1 MKSHL
6 YETHENRFKTWES
19 KHTHAFETVYKCY
32 KHLWK
37 KPTIMSKKLLGKWKS
52 DLLFKNSIIVENTK
66 LADSF
71 LIAEKFSNF
80 STDFDLELALKS
92 PQSNNHCLK
101 YINVASSLF
110 QYTTTDEKEF
120 QTAFIILKTT
130 YRYDKVT
137 THLVQGVNDNKQK
150 IFNVF

>member
-1 MKSHL
+1 M
-6 YETHENRFKTWES
+6 
-19 KHTHAFETVYKCY
+19 
-32 KHLWK
+32 
-37 KPTIMSKKLLGKWKS
+37 
-52 DLLFKNSIIVENTK
+52 
-66 LADSF
+66 
-71 LIAEKFSNF
+71 
-80 STDFDLELALKS
+80 ALKS

-130 YRYDKVT
+130 YCYDKVT
-137 THLVQGVNDNKQK
+137 THLVQGVNDNTQK